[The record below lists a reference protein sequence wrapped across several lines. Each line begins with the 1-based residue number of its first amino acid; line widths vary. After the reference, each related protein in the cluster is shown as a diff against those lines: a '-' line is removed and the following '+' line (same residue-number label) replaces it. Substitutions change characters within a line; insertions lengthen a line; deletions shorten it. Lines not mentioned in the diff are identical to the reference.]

1 MRMLYS
7 LHRGIGAGQMQ
18 GPDALWQGP
27 GWHEDCRCAG
37 PWLARFFGDS
47 PLTRLCSIQ
56 GCGIFPFCFRHQ
68 EITMKKHLPSG
79 TVTLGVRESSGLS
92 YTLGNGK
99 YVGFHT
105 EMAERILADIQKQLG
120 LATLAT

>member
-47 PLTRLCSIQ
+47 PL
-56 GCGIFPFCFRHQ
+56 
-68 EITMKKHLPSG
+68 
-79 TVTLGVRESSGLS
+79 
-92 YTLGNGK
+92 
-99 YVGFHT
+99 
-105 EMAERILADIQKQLG
+105 
-120 LATLAT
+120 